1 MRGRPPP
8 SPSLRACVLFQRAQC
23 PPTAAS
29 SCSFQSHSA
38 GCHASPDSSNPDTLH
53 GVLQA
58 VSSGPRGPGPGPRP
72 RRTPLS
78 SLRVSPLCVPPTVSL
93 SLLCP
98 PSVSLPIPL
107 WVSLSLFG
115 FPSCSPPT
123 PFLPSLA
130 DPKGPFLCPVG
141 VQPGSKGAEPP
152 LCGLRRPLKGTGLQA
167 NTLANAALRAGLS
180 TSGHPKH
187 SLPTCHKCW
196 PGGCR
201 KGLQAG
207 PWPCLPD
214 ADPLRGTGSQ
224 GLAGIEQL

>member
-1 MRGRPPP
+1 MFFSKEHSAHPQLRPPAASRVTQLAATLP
-8 SPSLRACVLFQRAQC
+8 Q
-23 PPTAAS
+23 TAATQTHCTG
-29 SCSFQSHSA
+29 SCRL
-38 GCHASPDSSNPDTLH
+38 SP
-53 GVLQA
+53 QA
-58 VSSGPRGPGPGPRP
+58 LEGQAPVPGPGAP
-72 RRTPLS
+72 PLS

-123 PFLPSLA
+123 PSLPSLA
-130 DPKGPFLCPVG
+130 DPKGPSLCPVG

-152 LCGLRRPLKGTGLQA
+152 PCGLRRPLKGTGLQA